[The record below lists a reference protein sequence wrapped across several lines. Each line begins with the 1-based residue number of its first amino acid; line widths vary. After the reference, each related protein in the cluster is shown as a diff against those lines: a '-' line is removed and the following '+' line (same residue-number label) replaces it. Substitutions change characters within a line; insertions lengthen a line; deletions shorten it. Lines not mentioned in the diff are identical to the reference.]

1 MGFPLLP
8 HNTPRFRGDLML
20 NRQQATF
27 AVALMAALLLTACGK
42 GGESGGEKKAT
53 QVAAK
58 VNADEIT
65 VHQVNGALPRL
76 NNPTA
81 EQAKTA
87 SKQVLE
93 RLVDQQLFIQKA
105 MEAKLDRDPLVV
117 TAIENSKREILAR
130 AWLERAMAAAP
141 KPKPE
146 EIKDFYGK
154 HPELFSERRVYQLQ
168 EIALQ
173 VKPDQVA
180 GLRDALKGMK
190 SLNDVAAYA
199 KANNIPA
206 AANNSVR
213 AAEQL
218 PMEFAARIH
227 TMKDGEIV
235 AVPGKGG
242 IAVVQIA
249 RSQPQPLTEEKS
261 TPFIEQFLQNK
272 ARMEL
277 GQSEIKALRAAAK
290 IEYVGE
296 FAKAA
301 AETPAAD
308 AAQPPSA
315 VDQAGTPAAAD
326 GAAPAS
332 GSNQDFIEKGL
343 SGLKK

>member
-1 MGFPLLP
+1 
-8 HNTPRFRGDLML
+8 ML
-20 NRQQATF
+20 KNRQSALAVTLM
-27 AVALMAALLLTACGK
+27 AVALLTACGS
-42 GGESGGEKKAT
+42 ESGGEKKAT

-58 VNADEIT
+58 VNADEVT
-65 VHQVNGALPRL
+65 VHQINAALPRL
-76 NNPTA
+76 NNPTP
-81 EQAKTA
+81 EQAKAA

-105 MEAKLDRDPLVV
+105 MEAKLDRDPQVM

-130 AWLERAMAAAP
+130 SWLERAMAGAA
-141 KPKPE
+141 KPKPD

-154 HPELFSERRVYQLQ
+154 HPELFAERRIYQLQ
-168 EIALQ
+168 EVSLQLKPEQTAALG
-173 VKPDQVA
+173 A
-180 GLRDALKGMK
+180 ALKGMK
-190 SLNDVAAYA
+190 TLNDVVAYA

-206 AANNSVR
+206 SANNSVR

-242 IAVVQIA
+242 VAVVQIA
-249 RSQPQPLTEEKS
+249 RSQSQPLTEEKA

-272 ARMEL
+272 ARMEVAQNEL
-277 GQSEIKALRAAAK
+277 KALRAAAK
-290 IEYVGE
+290 IEYMGD

-301 AETPAAD
+301 AEAPAAE
-308 AAQPPSA
+308 
-315 VDQAGTPAAAD
+315 
-326 GAAPAS
+326 AAPAPS
-332 GSNQDFIEKGL
+332 AAEQAGQTPAPAAGNSQDFIEKGL

>member
-1 MGFPLLP
+1 MLKTRQSALAVTLLS
-8 HNTPRFRGDLML
+8 
-20 NRQQATF
+20 AT
-27 AVALMAALLLTACGK
+27 ALLAACG

-65 VHQVNGALPRL
+65 VHQINGALPRL
-76 NNPTA
+76 NNPTP
-81 EQAKTA
+81 EQAKAA

-105 MEAKLDRDPLVV
+105 MEAKLDRDPQVM
-117 TAIENSKREILAR
+117 TSIENAKREILSR
-130 AWLERAMAAAP
+130 AWLERAMAGAS

-146 EIKDFYGK
+146 EIKEFYGK

-168 EIALQ
+168 EVAMQ
-173 VKPDQVA
+173 VKPEQGA
-180 GLRDALKGMK
+180 ALREALKGMK

-199 KANNIPA
+199 KANGIPA
-206 AANNSVR
+206 AVNNSVR

-227 TMKDGEIV
+227 TMKDGEIL

-249 RSQPQPLTEEKS
+249 RSQSQPLTEEKA

-272 ARMEL
+272 ARMEVAQAEL
-277 GQSEIKALRAAAK
+277 KTLRGAAK
-290 IEYVGE
+290 IEYLGD

-301 AETPAAD
+301 DEAPAAE
-308 AAQPPSA
+308 AVPTPSL
-315 VDQAGTPAAAD
+315 VEQAGQAPGAEAPAAG
-326 GAAPAS
+326 GAS
-332 GSNQDFIEKGL
+332 QDFIEKGV